1 MILSRLSKEKVNL
14 IIRVIICAA
23 LLMVGLLGMYGLTK
37 MKKPPAEIK
46 YNERPLQVEAKRIE
60 LEDIQVF
67 ITGYGEVKALNV
79 VSIAPEVSG
88 KIVKIHKNLEAGEI
102 IPNGEV
108 LFKIDPR
115 NYKAA
120 YDQAE
125 ADVYRRKNLILQL
138 KTEYAI
144 SKKRLKTLIRNR
156 DLGKAEFDR
165 VRRLFEKD
173 NVGTRSRVDASEQ
186 AYNAAV
192 DISDQADK
200 AVKLFP
206 IRIKEAQSNLAA
218 ALAAF
223 TVAKTNLERCEVRS
237 PFRGR
242 IKKVSL
248 EIGEYV
254 KPGVNVITIADDSI
268 LEIQVPLDSMDVKS
282 WLRFNDKKSCNNIA
296 WFSKLVP
303 ADCKIYW
310 AEEESGHFWKGRL
323 HRIVKFDPKTRTI
336 TTAIRV
342 KAKNALPNTPD
353 ELPLVE
359 GLFCFVKI
367 PGKILHNVFRLPRWS
382 VSFENTVYISVN
394 NRLKTVPVKIA
405 YIEGDQAFVS
415 AGLNSGDLV
424 ITTRLINPVE
434 NALLNVT
441 KQPIKNEKQQNK

>member
-1 MILSRLSKEKVNL
+1 
-14 IIRVIICAA
+14 
-23 LLMVGLLGMYGLTK
+23 
-37 MKKPPAEIK
+37 
-46 YNERPLQVEAKRIE
+46 
-60 LEDIQVF
+60 
-67 ITGYGEVKALNV
+67 
-79 VSIAPEVSG
+79 
-88 KIVKIHKNLEAGEI
+88 
-102 IPNGEV
+102 
-108 LFKIDPR
+108 
-115 NYKAA
+115 
-120 YDQAE
+120 
-125 ADVYRRKNLILQL
+125 
-138 KTEYAI
+138 
-144 SKKRLKTLIRNR
+144 
-156 DLGKAEFDR
+156 
-165 VRRLFEKD
+165 
-173 NVGTRSRVDASEQ
+173 
-186 AYNAAV
+186 
-192 DISDQADK
+192 
-200 AVKLFP
+200 
-206 IRIKEAQSNLAA
+206 
-218 ALAAF
+218 
-223 TVAKTNLERCEVRS
+223 
-237 PFRGR
+237 
-242 IKKVSL
+242 
-248 EIGEYV
+248 
-254 KPGVNVITIADDSI
+254 
-268 LEIQVPLDSMDVKS
+268 
-282 WLRFNDKKSCNNIA
+282 
-296 WFSKLVP
+296 LVP